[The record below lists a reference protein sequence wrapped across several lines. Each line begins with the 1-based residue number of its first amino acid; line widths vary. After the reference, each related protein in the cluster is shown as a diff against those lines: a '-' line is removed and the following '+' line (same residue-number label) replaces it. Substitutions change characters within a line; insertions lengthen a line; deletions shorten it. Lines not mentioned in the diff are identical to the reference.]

1 MMAPRST
8 RLFCHYGGA
17 DDEIRPILQQEL
29 NPEIS
34 LCDWRGRA
42 TQSMDVRHEDTSASV
57 VMVLRRVFSGRIRVT
72 IFVVVGFIEVTQ
84 VSKNCS
90 LLCRV

>member
-1 MMAPRST
+1 MFSFQQV
-8 RLFCHYGGA
+8 LSLYWH
-17 DDEIRPILQQEL
+17 IHPI
-29 NPEIS
+29 

>member
-1 MMAPRST
+1 MQRYH
-8 RLFCHYGGA
+8 LIF
-17 DDEIRPILQQEL
+17 PILQQEL
-29 NPEIS
+29 NPEQ
-34 LCDWRGRA
+34 R
-42 TQSMDVRHEDTSASV
+42 SMDVRHEDTSASV